1 VQDRMNE
8 KHLKRL
14 SVFFMST
21 AMLLPPGIPQQLM
34 RVNGI
39 VAYNKYLEI
48 DQWQNLAAD
57 RVAVS
62 EVTIDNRTEETC
74 YSEYRFHKRDLRYLF
89 IALRFPERIVLSNKS
104 VMPGEKAFLMML
116 HRMAYP
122 RRLVDMEEFVGREYS
137 TISRCF
143 NFVVNLMDVEHS
155 HLLLDNLGFFLPRFP
170 DYNRVILDKI
180 AVANENLIP
189 NRERM
194 VTAFLDGTNMARAR
208 RVSNMLDIILM

>member
-1 VQDRMNE
+1 MDRNRPNVRNLAVRRRWRGKNVQDRMNE

-116 HRMAYP
+116 HRIW
-122 RRLVDMEEFVGREYS
+122 RNLVGLWIWKS
-137 TISRCF
+137 S
-143 NFVVNLMDVEHS
+143 
-155 HLLLDNLGFFLPRFP
+155 
-170 DYNRVILDKI
+170 
-180 AVANENLIP
+180 
-189 NRERM
+189 
-194 VTAFLDGTNMARAR
+194 
-208 RVSNMLDIILM
+208 